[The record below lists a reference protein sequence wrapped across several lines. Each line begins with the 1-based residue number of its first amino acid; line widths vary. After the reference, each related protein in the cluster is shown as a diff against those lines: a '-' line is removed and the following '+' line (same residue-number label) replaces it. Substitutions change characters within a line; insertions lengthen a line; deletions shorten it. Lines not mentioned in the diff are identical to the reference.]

1 MLKTRI
7 HRLCDETGF
16 SLEKLQN
23 KTNKNDYTFRRYLVM
38 DYLRSKKFKP
48 AEVAAIFK
56 TNRANAYHCSKVIK
70 RTIETGYPKWV
81 CNMHNELHRSE
92 KRIKQS
98 KDEFFIYKSLVS

>member
-1 MLKTRI
+1 MLRTRI

-16 SLEKLQN
+16 SLDQLQK

-56 TNRANAYHCSKVIK
+56 TDRGNGYHCSKVIK
-70 RTIETGYPKWV
+70 KTIETGYPKWV
-81 CNMHNELHRSE
+81 CNMHRELNKSE
-92 KRIKQS
+92 KRIRMEKQ
-98 KDEFFIYKSLVS
+98 EYFVY